1 MAPTRTTLATLL
13 FAGLLVLLVPAGAG
27 AGVVVTRVDRPAAS
41 VRDYWTKE
49 RMREAEPVPLPT
61 PDQRSASAGP
71 EAGGPPS
78 YVTPAL
84 PGEPGSTEIRRGT
97 TVGSGRASGIAT
109 PVVDPTATDKRMH
122 GKVFFR
128 LVHGP
133 ERGKD
138 FVCSGTAINSR
149 NRSLVMTAG
158 HCIFDWEDRGRK
170 VTNWA
175 FVPAYNGA
183 DARPFGTWP
192 AKRTATTR
200 QWKRGE
206 NLRYDLGAAVVRRNP
221 AGRRLQAVVGA
232 RGIGFDQPRRQR
244 YDIFGYPVEGAFVSM
259 FEYACTSPYR
269 GSDGAGGGGPLPM
282 RASCNMSG
290 GSSGGG
296 WVGGGALLSVVSY
309 GYGTE
314 PTSLFGPYLSKTA
327 KKLYKRMRGAGRP

>member
-13 FAGLLVLLVPAGAG
+13 LAALLVLLVPAEAG
-27 AGVVVTRVDRPAAS
+27 AGVVVTKVDQPAAS

-61 PDQRSASAGP
+61 PDQRSAPAGP
-71 EAGGPPS
+71 EAGGSPTYVPPAGPGG
-78 YVTPAL
+78 PADA
-84 PGEPGSTEIRRGT
+84 EIRRGT
-97 TVGSGRASGIAT
+97 AAGGRATVGVAT
-109 PVVDPTATDKRMH
+109 PVLDPAAADMRMH

-128 LVHGP
+128 IVRGP
-133 ERGKD
+133 KPGNY
-138 FVCSGTAINSR
+138 VCSGTAVNSR

-158 HCIFDWEDRGRK
+158 HCVFDWEDHGGK
-170 VTNWA
+170 VTDWA
-175 FVPAYNGA
+175 FVPAYNGD
-183 DARPFGTWP
+183 DARPYGTWP

-200 QWKRGE
+200 QWRRGE
-206 NLRYDLGAAVVRRNP
+206 NLRYDLGAAIVRRNP

-244 YDIFGYPVEGAFVSM
+244 YDIFGYPVEGAFVST
-259 FEYACTSPYR
+259 FEYACSSPYR
-269 GSDGAGGGGPLPM
+269 GSDGAGGGGPMPM

-296 WVGGGALLSVVSY
+296 WVGGGTLLSVVSY

-314 PTSLFGPYLSKTA
+314 PTSLFGPYLSDTA
-327 KKLYKRMRGAGRP
+327 KKLYKRMRGSTHR